1 MDGTIGYRPRM
12 QSYEH
17 ESTKTKTCQDLFGES
32 LIVLQLDEH
41 NIQMAFISDLD
52 EKDLVYTI
60 YKNVSHNF
68 SLSRVVYDYER
79 KAYEAKVK
87 RLNYVKAHLDDPY
100 LEREFDAYLYRSKLG
115 RYNKRHD

>member
-1 MDGTIGYRPRM
+1 MK
-12 QSYEH
+12 SYEQ
-17 ESTKTKTCQDLFGES
+17 ESKKTQICKTLFGES

-41 NIQMAFISDLD
+41 NIQMAFKSDLD

-68 SLSRVVYDYER
+68 LLSRVVYDYER

-87 RLNYVKAHLDDPY
+87 RLDYLKANLDSHY
-100 LEREFDAYLYRSKLG
+100 LKRELDNYLYNSKLIEV
-115 RYNKRHD
+115 NTSSWVM